1 MTLNTVVVVSCVL
14 VWLCGCAVT
23 ADAAVTPI
31 PVVVD
36 TDIGSDFDDSA
47 ALALLL
53 QAEEYDVKLMYGGGS
68 VLCGCPQLNTNKKRL
83 LVP

>member
-23 ADAAVTPI
+23 ADAAAVTPI

-53 QAEEYDVKLMYGGGS
+53 QAEEYDVKLMYGVGS
-68 VLCGCPQLNTNKKRL
+68 VLVLPTAQH
-83 LVP
+83 